1 MNDVLLDIS
10 VSKND
15 IIIILSSLRRWEA
28 INKLSKNE
36 IRENIE
42 LFETYRTRIEK
53 LEKRKKLEE
62 ENARHMEYKK
72 NG

>member
-53 LEKRKKLEE
+53 LEKRV
-62 ENARHMEYKK
+62 ACK

>member
-15 IIIILSSLRRWEA
+15 IEIILSSLRRWEA

-36 IRENIE
+36 IKENIE

-53 LEKRKKLEE
+53 LEKRV
-62 ENARHMEYKK
+62 ACK

>member
-15 IIIILSSLRRWEA
+15 IEIILSSLRRWEA

-36 IRENIE
+36 IKENIVNLDE
-42 LFETYRTRIEK
+42 IPKTTENIIAQAEK
-53 LEKRKKLEE
+53 FLKK
-62 ENARHMEYKK
+62 
-72 NG
+72 

>member
-1 MNDVLLDIS
+1 MNDVLLDIC

-15 IIIILSSLRRWEA
+15 IEIILSSLRRWEA

-36 IRENIE
+36 IKENIE

-53 LEKRKKLEE
+53 LEKRV
-62 ENARHMEYKK
+62 ACK